1 MVLSSLSTIIK
12 LWIDERVSGKIIK
25 LNILPFLMYLFGKL
39 RRIKKLQISENKMRE
54 IKVTELPKKNLFAR
68 IMR

>member
-1 MVLSSLSTIIK
+1 MY
-12 LWIDERVSGKIIK
+12 KIIK
-25 LNILPFLMYLFGKL
+25 LNNLPFLMYLLGKL

-54 IKVTELPKKNLFAR
+54 IKVTELPKMNLFAR